1 MKAWFIFRDGK
12 PWGNPTGYT
21 TVKGA
26 RKALVGNSDWYDT
39 LVPYSKYQGKEDIP
53 EELKDLGIYEWG
65 EYVNCWL
72 LDRRKWSLKVWNPYV
87 KEHYEFKEM
96 ECKITRE
103 EL

>member
-1 MKAWFIFRDGK
+1 MKKWFIFKDGK
-12 PWGNPTGYT
+12 PYGNEVGYT
-21 TVKGA
+21 TEKGA
-26 RKALVGNSDWYDT
+26 RKSLVGCAEWINELAKY
-39 LVPYSKYQGKEDIP
+39 PYYEKDAIPEDI
-53 EELKDLGIYEWG
+53 KNLGIYEWG

-72 LDRRKWSLKVWNPYV
+72 LDRRKWSIKVWNPYV